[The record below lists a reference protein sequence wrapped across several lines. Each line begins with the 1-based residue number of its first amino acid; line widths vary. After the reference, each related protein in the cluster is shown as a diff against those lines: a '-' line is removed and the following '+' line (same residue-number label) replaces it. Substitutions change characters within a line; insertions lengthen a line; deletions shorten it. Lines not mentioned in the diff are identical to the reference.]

1 MQIQEALDYAACG
14 GQALHVWNG
23 GQWPGDAPACFRRSP
38 IWGHL
43 MDQDEKRLV
52 ATARRLGVRRV
63 VVSKRDRREQHVDLC
78 GAPLRKAMAETIRVR
93 LALESSI
100 DAAELAQSSG
110 EDPVLKA
117 NAVNDLSEA
126 LERLWQRRR
135 QREVQFGDMIAHL
148 QGLLIGIEPESLPT
162 PHIDA
167 IRRVLHGMSVRPKL
181 TDPDAQDLE
190 SILIGAGCDVF
201 RELD

>member
-78 GAPLRKAMAETIRVR
+78 GAPLRKAMAE
-93 LALESSI
+93 
-100 DAAELAQSSG
+100 AEKG
-110 EDPVLKA
+110 GREKDREGHK
-117 NAVNDLSEA
+117 DGGD
-126 LERLWQRRR
+126 RCRR
-135 QREVQFGDMIAHL
+135 
-148 QGLLIGIEPESLPT
+148 
-162 PHIDA
+162 
-167 IRRVLHGMSVRPKL
+167 
-181 TDPDAQDLE
+181 
-190 SILIGAGCDVF
+190 
-201 RELD
+201 